1 MLDQYKGSE
10 IILVVDD
17 EPIILSLAK
26 TILNLHGYE
35 VHLAGDGAEALE
47 IHRRMRSVD
56 LLLTDVIMPRMS
68 GPQLVH
74 TLKDEVEN
82 FRCVFMS
89 GYDQDQIRKQ
99 GVEAVG
105 CDFLRK
111 PFTPQTLLKK
121 IRETLDA

>member
-1 MLDQYKGSE
+1 MRDQYKGSE
-10 IILVVDD
+10 VILVVDD

-26 TILNLHGYE
+26 TILKLHGYE
-35 VHLAGDGAEALE
+35 VHIAGDGAEALE

-56 LLLTDVIMPRMS
+56 LLLTDVVMPRMS
-68 GPQLVH
+68 GPQLAHV
-74 TLKDEVEN
+74 LKEETEN

-89 GYDQDQIRKQ
+89 GYDQDQIRQ
-99 GVEAVG
+99 RGGEDIG

-111 PFTPQTLLKK
+111 PFTPDTLLKR